1 MEKWINKEMNI
12 NKKLLDIKDRI
23 DRRSADSRSIYLEKI
38 NFSSAQ
44 SKTARNNMGCSNIA
58 HAFASC
64 DKAQQGDAANG
75 AKVIGIISAYN
86 DMLSAH
92 APLKDYPDVI
102 KESSLKRNAIAR
114 VAGGVP
120 AMCDGITQGEP
131 GMELSLFSRDVIALS
146 TAVGLSHN
154 VFDAGI
160 CLGVCDKIVPGLMI
174 GALTFGHLPIGFI
187 PAGPMPTGISNSQKS
202 DTRKK
207 FANGEVDRSAL
218 ISSEQAAYHTSGTCT
233 FYGTAN
239 TNQLIMEVMGLQ
251 LPSSSFVPPNSIERQ
266 LIIDKTVECV
276 LDMSEQNIKMGEML
290 DSKSWVNAMVA
301 LIASGGST
309 NLAIHLIAMAEAG
322 GYKITIEDID
332 EIASLIPIITN
343 IYPNGTADV
352 NDFHN
357 AGGVSAFIGS
367 LLDGGLLFNDVKTLF
382 GNGLEVF
389 RNTLE
394 IKNDQLAWENQSTIL
409 DQSIIRDSNNPFKSS
424 GGLKLLNG
432 NLGKGIIK
440 TSALKNT
447 DDLIKAPATVF
458 EDQEEVL
465 KAFGNNELNKDTI
478 IIIRGQGPSANGM
491 PELHKLTSPLNVL
504 QSKGFVI
511 AIITDG
517 RMSGASGSVPAVIHV
532 TPEAIHNGPIGLIKN
547 DDLVELDIAKATFKL
562 LVDDET
568 LNKRT
573 HSIIKHNHNG
583 VGRELFKTFRD
594 SVNTVEKGASIF

>member
-276 LDMSEQNIKMGEML
+276 LDMSEQNIKIGEML

-432 NLGKGIIK
+432 NLGKGMIK

-594 SVNTVEKGASIF
+594 SVNNVEKGASIF

>member
-1 MEKWINKEMNI
+1 MNI
-12 NKKLLDIKDRI
+12 NKNLIDIKDRI
-23 DRRSADSRSIYLEKI
+23 DRRSKDSRSEYLGKI
-38 NFSSAQ
+38 NLSSDH
-44 SKTARNNMGCSNIA
+44 SKSARNNMGCSNIA

-64 DKAQQGDAANG
+64 DKAQQGEAANG

-146 TAVGLSHN
+146 TAVGFSHN

-207 FANGEVDRSAL
+207 FANGEVDRSTL
-218 ISSEQAAYHTSGTCT
+218 ISSEQSAYHTSGTCT

-251 LPSSSFVPPNSIERQ
+251 LPSASFVPPSSIERQ

-276 LDMSEQNIKMGEML
+276 LNMSEQNIKMGEML

-332 EIASLIPIITN
+332 EIASITPIITN
-343 IYPNGTADV
+343 IYPNGSADV

-367 LLDGGLLFNDVKTLF
+367 LLDGGFLFNDVKTLF

-465 KAFGNNELNKDTI
+465 KAFGNNELNKNTI

>member
-1 MEKWINKEMNI
+1 MNI
-12 NKKLLDIKDRI
+12 NKKLIDIKDRI
-23 DRRSADSRSIYLEKI
+23 DRRSKDLRSEYLDKI
-38 NFSSAQ
+38 NFSSDH
-44 SKTARNNMGCSNIA
+44 SKSARNNMGCSNIA

-64 DKAQQGDAANG
+64 DKAQQGEAANG
-75 AKVIGIISAYN
+75 AKVIGVISAYN

-146 TAVGLSHN
+146 TAVGFSHN
-154 VFDAGI
+154 VFDAGL

-218 ISSEQAAYHTSGTCT
+218 ITSEQAAYHTSGTCT

-251 LPSSSFVPPNSIERQ
+251 LPSASFVPPSSIERQ

-276 LDMSEQNIKMGEML
+276 LHMSEQNIKMGEML
-290 DSKSWVNAMVA
+290 NSKSWVNAMVA

-322 GYKITIEDID
+322 GYIITIEDID
-332 EIASLIPIITN
+332 EIASMTPIITN
-343 IYPNGTADV
+343 IYPNGSADV

-367 LLDGGLLFNDVKTLF
+367 LLDGGFLFNDVKTLF

-432 NLGKGIIK
+432 NLGKGMIK

>member
-1 MEKWINKEMNI
+1 MNI
-12 NKKLLDIKDRI
+12 NKKLINIKDRI
-23 DRRSADSRSIYLEKI
+23 DRRSKDLRSEYLDKI
-38 NFSSAQ
+38 NLSSDH
-44 SKTARNNMGCSNIA
+44 SKSARNNMGCSNIA

-64 DKAQQGDAANG
+64 DKAQQGEAANG
-75 AKVIGIISAYN
+75 AKVIGVISAYN

-114 VAGGVP
+114 VSGGVP
-120 AMCDGITQGEP
+120 AMCDGITQGEL

-146 TAVGLSHN
+146 TAVGFSHN
-154 VFDAGI
+154 VFDAGL

-251 LPSSSFVPPNSIERQ
+251 LPSASFVPPSSIERQ

-276 LDMSEQNIKMGEML
+276 LHMSEQNIKMGEML
-290 DSKSWVNAMVA
+290 NSKSWVNAMVA

-322 GYKITIEDID
+322 GYIITIEDID
-332 EIASLIPIITN
+332 EIASITPIITN
-343 IYPNGTADV
+343 IYPNGSADV

-367 LLDGGLLFNDVKTLF
+367 LLDGGFLFNDVKTLF

-409 DQSIIRDSNNPFKSS
+409 DQSIIRDTNNPFKSS

-432 NLGKGIIK
+432 NLGKGMIK

-465 KAFGNNELNKDTI
+465 KAFRNNELNKDTI

-547 DDLVELDIAKATFKL
+547 DDLVELDITKATFKL

>member
-1 MEKWINKEMNI
+1 MNI
-12 NKKLLDIKDRI
+12 NKKLIDIKDRI
-23 DRRSADSRSIYLEKI
+23 DRRSKDLRSAYLDKI
-38 NFSSAQ
+38 NFSSDH
-44 SKTARNNMGCSNIA
+44 SKSARNNMGCSNIA

-64 DKAQQGDAANG
+64 DKAQQGEAANG
-75 AKVIGIISAYN
+75 AKVIGVISAYN

-102 KESSLKRNAIAR
+102 KKSSLKRNAIAR

-120 AMCDGITQGEP
+120 DMCDGITQGEL

-146 TAVGLSHN
+146 TAVGFSHN
-154 VFDAGI
+154 VFDAGL

-251 LPSSSFVPPNSIERQ
+251 LPSASFVPPSSIERQ

-276 LDMSEQNIKMGEML
+276 LHMSEQNIKMGEML
-290 DSKSWVNAMVA
+290 NSKSWVNAMVA

-322 GYKITIEDID
+322 GYIITIEDID
-332 EIASLIPIITN
+332 EIASMTPIITN
-343 IYPNGTADV
+343 IYPNGSADV

-367 LLDGGLLFNDVKTLF
+367 LLDGGFLFNDVKTLF

-432 NLGKGIIK
+432 NLGKGMIK